1 MQQCKFFLIK
11 FVWLLLLFS
20 CCCLLY
26 CSIKEAIK
34 RSVFHFSHEAT
45 FSFVGGITYYVR
57 KTCQNQSSKTRSA
70 FQGRQIFANLNSTKV
85 RILLVLIQGRSNR
98 GAGGGCSPP
107 PPNNFLIIIIFSKS
121 CRPLSILSFISFKRL
136 HYPWQTAMNED
147 ITHTFLQLIH
157 YIGN

>member
-11 FVWLLLLFS
+11 FVWLLLFS

-26 CSIKEAIK
+26 CSIKETIK

-45 FSFVGGITYYVR
+45 FSFVGITYYVS
-57 KTCQNQSSKTRSA
+57 KTWQNQSSKTRSA
-70 FQGRQIFANLNSTKV
+70 FQGRQIFADLNSTKV

-107 PPNNFLIIIIFSKS
+107 PPNNFLIIIQFFQNHAD
-121 CRPLSILSFISFKRL
+121 LYQF
-136 HYPWQTAMNED
+136 
-147 ITHTFLQLIH
+147 
-157 YIGN
+157 